1 MSSLPLTESA
11 FQGYVLGTGSGIAGD
26 ITGEVTGDVTGD
38 VTADIAREIVGESD
52 EFRRTRLDIYRDAYR
67 LRLIEVL
74 GNDYPV
80 LKSRA
85 GDEWFEAIATDYI
98 AAHPSVFRNV
108 RWFGAAMPD
117 FLRERP
123 NPAQQPV
130 FADLALFEWTLGLA
144 FDSLDQHAVDFA
156 AVAAVAPEAWSDLRF
171 QPHASLH
178 VLELGTNAVAIWKA
192 IEGDEPATMPEAVSE
207 PVTWAIWRKELS
219 PYFRS
224 LAADEAWA
232 LSAMRDGAS
241 FGEICAGLCDW
252 VTEEQAAARA
262 AQLLR
267 GWVDEGWISGL
278 ITS

>member
-11 FQGYVLGTGSGIAGD
+11 FQGYVLGLGSGIAGD
-26 ITGEVTGDVTGD
+26 IT
-38 VTADIAREIVGESD
+38 ADISGEIVGESD

-80 LKSRA
+80 LKSRV
-85 GDEWFEAIATDYI
+85 GVECFEAIATDYL

-108 RWFGAAMPD
+108 RWFGAAMPG

-123 NPAQQPV
+123 DHAQQLV

-144 FDSLDQHAVDFA
+144 FDSPDQHAVEFA
-156 AVAAVAPEAWSDLRF
+156 EVAAVAPEAWADLRF
-171 QPHASLH
+171 QVHASLH
-178 VLELGTNAVAIWKA
+178 VLELGTNAVAIWKS
-192 IEGDEPATMPEAVSE
+192 IEGDAQDTLPEEVFK
-207 PVTWAIWRKELS
+207 PVAWAIWRKALS

-224 LAADEAWA
+224 LAPDEAWA
-232 LSAMRDGAS
+232 LAAMRDGAS

-252 VTEEQAAARA
+252 VAEKEAAARA

-267 GWVDEGWISGL
+267 GWVDEGWIAGL
-278 ITS
+278 TTP

>member
-11 FQGYVLGTGSGIAGD
+11 FQGYVLGIDSGIAG
-26 ITGEVTGDVTGD
+26 
-38 VTADIAREIVGESD
+38 EIVGDSD
-52 EFRRTRLDIYRDAYR
+52 AFRNTRLDIYRDAYR

-80 LKSRA
+80 LKSFT
-85 GDEWFEAIATDYI
+85 GDEGFEAIATDYI

-108 RWFGAAMPD
+108 RWFGAALPG

-123 NPAQQPV
+123 DHAQQPV

-144 FDSLDQHAVDFA
+144 FDSPDQHAVDFA
-156 AVAAVAPEAWSDLRF
+156 EVAAVAPEAWSDLRF
-171 QPHASLH
+171 QAHASLH

-192 IEGDEPATMPEAVSE
+192 IEGDEQDTMPEAVSE

-224 LAADEAWA
+224 LAPDEAWA

-241 FGEICAGLCDW
+241 FGEICEGLCDF
-252 VTEEQAAARA
+252 VTEEEAALRA

-267 GWVDEGWISGL
+267 GWVDEGWIARLDGKCGL
-278 ITS
+278 T